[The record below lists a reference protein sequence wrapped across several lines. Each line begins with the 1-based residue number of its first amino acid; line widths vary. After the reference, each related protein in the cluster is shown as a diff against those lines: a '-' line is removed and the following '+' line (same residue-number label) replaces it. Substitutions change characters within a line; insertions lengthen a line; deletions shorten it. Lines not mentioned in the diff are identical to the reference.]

1 VSGLDQALRYIRPE
15 QQHRTR
21 QEQPMSRFHAAAAAS
36 LLLSFVSLQ
45 PVQAAEVGEQWE
57 YSGTMDMMGMKMP
70 MPPSKVCTR
79 PGAEST
85 PTADKRC
92 KVSDVKT
99 TASKT
104 SYRVSCPPP
113 DAMEGSGESERK
125 GDTVVSSFRMK
136 SKDGEMKMSMTGR
149 KLGPCTPSAN

>member
-1 VSGLDQALRYIRPE
+1 
-15 QQHRTR
+15 
-21 QEQPMSRFHAAAAAS
+21 MSRFHAAAAAS
-36 LLLSFVSLQ
+36 LLWAIAGFS
-45 PVQAAEVGEQWE
+45 PTHAAEVGEQWE

-70 MPPSKVCTR
+70 MPPSKICSK

-113 DAMEGSGESERK
+113 DAMEGSGEAERK
-125 GDTVVSSFRMK
+125 GDTIVSSFRMK
-136 SKDGEMKMSMTGR
+136 SKDGEMRMTMTGR
-149 KLGPCTPSAN
+149 KLGACTPAPN